1 MLRNST
7 KQDEN
12 DDDADDDNE
21 DDSDNDGDDDGDD
34 DEPWHR
40 TIAVLTSRNII
51 SIICN

>member
-7 KQDEN
+7 KHDEN
-12 DDDADDDNE
+12 DDDADDDDE

-40 TIAVLTSRNII
+40 TIAVLTSRNI